1 MKIDPVCK
9 MEVAEAEAFTARCNG
24 EVYYFC
30 SHGCREKFMK
40 AHLEGKRLYD
50 LIIIGGGPAALTAA
64 VYASTMKIDAFVIAR
79 DLGGQ
84 ALDSSKI
91 ENYMGYDF
99 ITGPELIDKF
109 KDQLIHSHY
118 VDHLM
123 SKVAKIEAVE
133 HGFMVTAA
141 EPHSYF
147 TMAVII
153 ATGMTRRRLRVPG
166 EETFQRKGVFYGNI
180 QDYSFVQGKDVAVIG
195 GGNSALQITENL
207 HTVAR
212 NIYLLSDDILTGDS
226 AIVDRINHFNN
237 LHLYENV
244 EVLEFTGQKELSGIT
259 IRKDTKK
266 ETFSLPVRGVFIAIG
281 LQPNSSLVAQL
292 AALNERREIIIGPD
306 CATSYPGISAAGD
319 VTTAFGKRIII
330 ASAEGA
336 KAALAS
342 RQFIL
347 NLTKEE
353 KHEPKEGLCIS
364 PGSFKSL
371 EST

>member
-1 MKIDPVCK
+1 MKTDPVCK
-9 MEVAEAEAFTARCNG
+9 MQIDEDAALTVRHG
-24 EVYYFC
+24 ETVYYFC
-30 SHGCREKFMK
+30 STGCRERF
-40 AHLEGKRLYD
+40 LETHPLAPHRSSYE
-50 LIIIGGGPAALTAA
+50 LIIIGGGPGGLTAA
-64 VYASTMKIDAFVIAR
+64 VVYASTMKLNAFVITR

-123 SKVAKIEAVE
+123 SKVAKIEPVE

-147 TMAVII
+147 TTTLII
-153 ATGMTRRRLRVPG
+153 ATDMTWRRLRVPG
-166 EETFQRKGVFYGNI
+166 EEKFQRKGVFYGNI

-195 GGNSALQITENL
+195 VGNSALQITENL

-244 EVLEFTGQKELSGIT
+244 EVLELTGQKELSGIT
-259 IRKDTKK
+259 IRKDGKK
-266 ETFSLPVRGVFIAIG
+266 ETLSLPVRGVFIAIG
-281 LQPNSSLVAQL
+281 LQPNSSLVSQL
-292 AALNERREIIIGPD
+292 VALNERREIIIGPD
-306 CATSYPGISAAGD
+306 CATSYPGIFAAGD

-347 NLTKEE
+347 NLKKEE
-353 KHEPKEGLCIS
+353 KHERKEGLRIS
-364 PGSFKSL
+364 NDAQRSV
-371 EST
+371 

>member
-1 MKIDPVCK
+1 MKTDPVCK
-9 MEVAEAEAFTARCNG
+9 MKIDEDEALTVRHG
-24 EVYYFC
+24 ETVYYFC
-30 SHGCREKFMK
+30 STGCRERF
-40 AHLEGKRLYD
+40 LETHPLAPRRSSYE
-50 LIIIGGGPAALTAA
+50 LIIIGGGPASLTAA
-64 VYASTMKIDAFVIAR
+64 VYASTMKLNAFVITQ

-84 ALDSSKI
+84 ALNSSKI

-123 SKVAKIEAVE
+123 SKVAKIEPVE
-133 HGFMVTAA
+133 HGFIVTTA

-147 TMAVII
+147 TTALII
-153 ATGMTRRRLRVPG
+153 ATGMTRRRLLVPG
-166 EETFQRKGVFYGNI
+166 EEKFQRKGVFYGNT
-180 QDYSFVQGKDVAVIG
+180 QDYSFVQGKDIAVIG

-226 AIVDRINHFNN
+226 VIIDRINHFHN

-244 EVLEFTGQKELSGIT
+244 EVLEFTGTGKLTGLT
-259 IRKDTKK
+259 IRTEEN
-266 ETFSLPVRGVFIAIG
+266 ETRSLPVRGVFIAIG
-281 LQPNSSLVAQL
+281 LQPNSSLVSQFV
-292 AALNERREIIIGPD
+292 ALNERREIIITSD
-306 CATSYPGISAAGD
+306 CATSYPGIFAAGD

-347 NLTKEE
+347 NLKKEE
-353 KHEPKEGLCIS
+353 KHERKEGLCVS
-364 PGSFKSL
+364 NDAQRSV
-371 EST
+371 